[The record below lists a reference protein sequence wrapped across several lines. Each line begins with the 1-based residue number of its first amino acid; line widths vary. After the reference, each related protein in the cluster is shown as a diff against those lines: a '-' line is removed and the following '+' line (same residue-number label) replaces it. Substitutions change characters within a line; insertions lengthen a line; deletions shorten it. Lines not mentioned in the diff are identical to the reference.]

1 MEPLTL
7 IATPDPPPD
16 KLAQL
21 FMQMVREYVNRER
34 AKKRGE
40 PPIR

>member
-1 MEPLTL
+1 MATLTL

-21 FMQMVREYVNRER
+21 FMEMLRQYVNRER
-34 AKKRGE
+34 TKRGQ